1 MGFYKLA
8 GNSAT
13 GLIIAMYVFVG
24 NCHLLVAGFGLR
36 SHLIFR
42 SLRESC
48 CVANRQ
54 TILSHCEPVQ
64 ASVVLWA
71 IYYMRF
77 RVVLSVQ
84 SRLCFK
90 PHSKTPLS
98 KIIAIDCVQF
108 KESLKHRYAW
118 PGLVSHELTG
128 NFHVPCKLLVLSFN
142 NERFWI
148 ALKAINFF

>member
-1 MGFYKLA
+1 MA
-8 GNSAT
+8 D
-13 GLIIAMYVFVG
+13 LITLGVLQIGRESRNRSSYCNV
-24 NCHLLVAGFGLR
+24 CICWQLSSPCCGLR

-108 KESLKHRYAW
+108 KESLKYRYAW
-118 PGLVSHELTG
+118 TGLVSHKIDYM
-128 NFHVPCKLLVLSFN
+128 FLVLQKKS
-142 NERFWI
+142 
-148 ALKAINFF
+148 